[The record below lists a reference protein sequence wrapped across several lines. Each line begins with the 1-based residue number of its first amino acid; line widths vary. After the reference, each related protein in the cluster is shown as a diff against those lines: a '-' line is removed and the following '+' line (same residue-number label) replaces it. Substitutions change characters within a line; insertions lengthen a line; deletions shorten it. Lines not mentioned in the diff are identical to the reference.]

1 MAEEKPPQYSA
12 RRRSERL
19 YLTIPI
25 RVSGTDPRGRDFTE
39 DCVSVD
45 VSRHGSRIRL
55 THPLTVDDVI
65 RIQNLKNGQVAS
77 FRVIGR
83 VGEPNPDVSY
93 ADWGIEGVD
102 PAAVIWG
109 VELKDNPT
117 EDIASSALLRC
128 SACLVVSSFLL
139 THKEVGATGASSF
152 ITRACPRCQRETL
165 WSFVSSDRRSS
176 PIAERVKSV
185 VEQIEEERR
194 AQDRRQETRLTVQV
208 PIRIRS
214 TYGEEEVTKTV
225 NLSRT
230 GTRFTS
236 AKEYAVGSM
245 VFVAAPYREGQ
256 DLIEVKG
263 TIAHV
268 EELSGSP
275 KKLVGVKLYEV
286 RFETKDS
293 KA

>member
-1 MAEEKPPQYSA
+1 MAEEKAQQYST

-55 THPLTVDDVI
+55 QHPLTVDDVI

-77 FRVIGR
+77 FRVVGR
-83 VGEPNPDVSY
+83 VGEPNPDVPY
-93 ADWGIEGVD
+93 ADWGIDTVD
-102 PAAVIWG
+102 PAVTIWG

-139 THKEVGATGASSF
+139 THTEVGAAGASSF

-165 WSFVSSDRRSS
+165 WSVVSADRRAS
-176 PIAERVKSV
+176 PVSEMVKSV
-185 VEQIEEERR
+185 VEQIEDEQR
-194 AQDRRQETRLTVQV
+194 AQDRREEPRLSVQV

-214 TYGEEEVTKTV
+214 PYGEQEVTKTV
-225 NLSRT
+225 NLSRK
-230 GTRFTS
+230 GARFTS
-236 AKEYAVGSM
+236 GKKYEVGSM
-245 VFVAAPYREGQ
+245 VFVTAPYQEGQ
-256 DLIEVKG
+256 EPLEVKG

-268 EELSGSP
+268 EDLSGSP
-275 KKLVGVKLYEV
+275 SKLVGVKLYEV
-286 RFETKDS
+286 RFETKAS

>member
-1 MAEEKPPQYSA
+1 MAEEKAPEYST

-55 THPLTVDDVI
+55 IHPLTVDDVI
-65 RIQNLKNGQVAS
+65 RIQNLKNGLVAS

-83 VGEPNPDVSY
+83 VGEPNPDVAY
-93 ADWGIEGVD
+93 ADWGVDGVD
-102 PAAVIWG
+102 PAVTIWG

-139 THKEVGATGASSF
+139 TYTELGAVAASSF

-165 WSFVSSDRRSS
+165 WSFVSSDRRAS
-176 PIAERVKSV
+176 PVAEMRKSV
-185 VEQIEEERR
+185 MEQIEEERR
-194 AQDRRQETRLTVQV
+194 AQDRRQETRLTVEV

-225 NLSRT
+225 NLSRK
-230 GTRFTS
+230 GARFTS

-256 DLIEVKG
+256 DPIEVKG

-275 KKLVGVKLYEV
+275 KRLVGVKLYEV

-293 KA
+293 KG